1 MKLVV
6 HPPGNRD
13 YHYAYQSAA
22 FGPSGHSD
30 AENQLPR
37 ILFIVVT
44 VLGLATY
51 GVSFGPAMTESAA
64 TGWNV
69 RFAAL
74 AALCAALGLLPRQKP
89 LPLVTAALAAMGFL
103 DGLSSLVIGEGWALT
118 VIVVLNALQAAAAVV
133 ALLIAPKA
141 VTDSSGAGYEAYVDY
156 YNQALRNYY
165 NQQARSSPEQSQR
178 GYGQAYAD
186 AQTAPQRT
194 QRPSQY
200 GDYADLDYT
209 GARAPTAPEH
219 QSGGPVPGRPAG
231 LPSFGQA
238 PTAADQ
244 PLRDT
249 EQSAPPSSPA

>member
-1 MKLVV
+1 MKIVV

-13 YHYAYQSAA
+13 YHYAYQSTA
-22 FGPSGHSD
+22 FGPSGQPD
-30 AENQLPR
+30 AENRLPR

-51 GVSFGPAMTESAA
+51 GVSFGPVINDSGA

-103 DGLSSLVIGEGWALT
+103 DGLSSLVTGEGWALT
-118 VIVVLNALQAAAAVV
+118 VIVVLNALQAAAAVA
-133 ALLIAPKA
+133 ALLVAPKA
-141 VTDSSGAGYEAYVDY
+141 VTDTSGAGYEAYVDY
-156 YNQALRNYY
+156 YNQAVRNYY
-165 NQQARSSPEQSQR
+165 SQQARSSPEQSQH

-186 AQTAPQRT
+186 AQTGPKRA

-209 GARAPTAPEH
+209 STRAPTAPEY
-219 QSGGPVPGRPAG
+219 QPGGSVPARPAG
-231 LPSFGQA
+231 LPNFGQA
-238 PTAADQ
+238 PTTADQ
-244 PLRDT
+244 PRRDT
-249 EQSAPPSSPA
+249 EQSVPPSSSA

>member
-1 MKLVV
+1 MKVVV

-22 FGPSGHSD
+22 VGPSGQPD
-30 AENQLPR
+30 TENRLPR
-37 ILFIVVT
+37 ILFIVIA

-51 GVSFGPAMTESAA
+51 GVSFGPVINGSGA

-89 LPLVTAALAAMGFL
+89 LPLVTAVLAAMGFL
-103 DGLSSLVIGEGWALT
+103 DGLSSVVTGEGWALT
-118 VIVVLNALQAAAAVV
+118 VIVVLNALQAAAAVT
-133 ALLIAPKA
+133 ALLVAPKP
-141 VTDSSGAGYEAYVDY
+141 VTDRSSAGYEAYVDY
-156 YNQALRNYY
+156 YNQAVRNYY
-165 NQQARSSPEQSQR
+165 SQQARSSPEQSQS

-186 AQTAPQRT
+186 PQTAPQRA

-209 GARAPTAPEH
+209 GTRAPTAPEH
-219 QSGGPVPGRPAG
+219 QPGNTVSGRSAG

-238 PTAADQ
+238 PTAAYQ
-244 PLRDT
+244 PHRDP